1 MGKMSPPDEWEK
13 VSKEWDALGFN
24 SEQHKQV
31 TKKFHEIDRMN
42 GDDLY
47 NHDILRMALDHVLGV
62 ERAFSM
68 ADAADEYERYER
80 AEEIMDSLS

>member
-1 MGKMSPPDEWEK
+1 MGKMSPKAEWEK
-13 VSKEWDALGFN
+13 VSKEWDALGFQ
-24 SEQHKQV
+24 SEQYGLVYAKFQNIDHV
-31 TKKFHEIDRMN
+31 T
-42 GDDLY
+42 GGSLY
-47 NHDILRMALDHVLGV
+47 NHDILRMALDHVL